1 MHLNSTRKKDHRGSR
16 AVSPFKGRYQELVLL
31 MLSSVAIA
39 ALLTP
44 SIFSSKTLLNQ
55 APGPRGKVL
64 SYIPPASKGKM
75 ERLQQEAAAPQDMSS
90 SSSSQDMWVETVLL
104 EPRVF
109 LVRVP
114 TLEATQGQFLSQSP
128 TYATRF
134 WWNLHGS

>member
-75 ERLQQEAAAPQDMSS
+75 ERLQQEAAAPQDM
-90 SSSSQDMWVETVLL
+90 WVEKCRPLNGGKGRDPRGSFFLVLL
-104 EPRVF
+104 
-109 LVRVP
+109 
-114 TLEATQGQFLSQSP
+114 
-128 TYATRF
+128 
-134 WWNLHGS
+134 